1 MNISLVLQMAADAEP
16 ERIGL
21 VCQGRRWSYGELW
34 RAAQGAAASIT
45 AGGCTHVA
53 LLDESSEAAA
63 IALFGA
69 AAAGIPYV
77 PLNYRLADT
86 DLAGLLKRIAPAYLI
101 GDVERARRLCPELG
115 PAYFDRSAF
124 VTEAQSTTIAP
135 IDLDDDDNG
144 VAVQLFTSGTTAAP
158 KAALLRHGNLLS
170 YILGTVEFGSAATEE
185 AALVSVPP
193 YHIAGIAALLS
204 SVYSLRR
211 ILLLPAFEADDWLAL
226 AVSERATNAFLV
238 PTMLARIITR
248 LDSGATAELSTLR
261 AVAYGGGRMPSE
273 LIARALEL
281 FPAAGFTNAYG
292 LTETSS
298 TIALLNADEHRTAH
312 ASSDPK
318 IRARLSSVGRPLP
331 TVEIEIRDEDGKP
344 LPAGERGEIYVR
356 GDQVSGEYRERSAL
370 DAQGWFPTRDAGWLD
385 ADGYL
390 FVAGRADDVIV
401 RGGENISPGEIEDVV
416 LSHPAVADA
425 AAVAVASV
433 EWGEGIGL
441 AVVTREG
448 HSAPTEE
455 ELRALI
461 KNRLRSSRVPERI
474 RFESALPYNEMGK
487 LLRREVR
494 KLFNPH

>member
-1 MNISLVLQMAADAEP
+1 MNISLVLQMAADAES

-21 VCQGRRWSYGELW
+21 VCQGRHWSYGAIW
-34 RAAQGAAASIT
+34 RAAQGAATGIKQS
-45 AGGCTHVA
+45 GCTHVA

-69 AAAGIPYV
+69 ALAGIPYV
-77 PLNYRLADT
+77 PLNYRLSDIDISA
-86 DLAGLLKRIAPAYLI
+86 LLNRIAPAYVV
-101 GDVERARRLCPELG
+101 GDVERIKRLG
-115 PAYFDRSAF
+115 PESGHVALGRSAF
-124 VTEAQSTTIAP
+124 VARAQTEPP
-135 IDLDDDDNG
+135 IESNDEDG

-170 YILGTVEFGSAATEE
+170 YILGTVEFGSASLEE

-204 SVYSLRR
+204 SIYAMRR
-211 ILLLPAFEADDWLAL
+211 ILLLPAFDADDWLAL

-248 LDSGATAELSTLR
+248 LDSGASADLSALR

-281 FPAAGFTNAYG
+281 FPNTGFTNAYG

-298 TIALLNADEHRTAH
+298 TIALLDADEHRTAH
-312 ASSDPK
+312 ASNDPA
-318 IRARLSSVGRPLP
+318 IRARLGSVGRPLP
-331 TVEIEIRDEDGKP
+331 TVEIEIRNEEGQR
-344 LPAGERGEIYVR
+344 LPTGERGEIYVR

-370 DAQGWFPTRDAGWLD
+370 DAQGWFPTRDAGWMD

-390 FVAGRADDVIV
+390 FLAGRADDVIV
-401 RGGENISPGEIEDVV
+401 RGGENISPGEIEEVL
-416 LSHPAVADA
+416 LSHPSIADA
-425 AAVAVASV
+425 AAVGVASL
-433 EWGEGIGL
+433 EWGEAVGI
-441 AVVTREG
+441 AVVPKPGLTLP
-448 HSAPTEE
+448 SEE

-461 KNRLRSSRVPERI
+461 KNRLRSSRVPEQI
-474 RFESALPYNEMGK
+474 AFPATLPYNEMGK

-494 KLFNPH
+494 KLFNH